1 MHHLP
6 LLRRRISSGVE
17 VLLGTALTAAA
28 FGLVVIPQG
37 FAAGGVTGLARL
49 LQAAAGLPL
58 SRLVLGLNLGLLALG
73 LWGAGTGFV
82 ARTLAASLVF
92 PLLLEGF
99 SRLPCRVGA
108 PFLSALCAGALLGT
122 GAGLV
127 LRGRAST
134 GGFDI
139 AAVVLNRKLH
149 LPVAAVM
156 NGCDAAVILAQ
167 AVGQPPASTL
177 YGLEV
182 ILVSGFFVRCL
193 DSEQKMG

>member
-1 MHHLP
+1 MHTLP
-6 LLRRRISSGVE
+6 LICRRLSAWLQ

-49 LQAAAGLPL
+49 LQGAAGLPL
-58 SRLVLGLNLGLLALG
+58 SRLVLGLNLALLALG
-73 LWGAGTGFV
+73 LWGAGAGFV
-82 ARTLAASLVF
+82 GRTLAASLVF

-99 SRLPCRVGA
+99 SRLPCREAA
-108 PFLSALCAGALLGT
+108 PFLSALCAGAVLGT

-139 AAVVLNRKLH
+139 PAVVLNRKLR

-167 AVGQPPASTL
+167 SVGQPLSSTL

-182 ILVSGFFVRCL
+182 ILVSGFFVRRLAPRC
-193 DSEQKMG
+193 